1 MFHIV
6 WGILFAFWSS
16 IFSFCRLCDPTMS
29 NLGSLGP
36 WVSNDSSALVQ
47 RVTLR
52 ALSKEANEA
61 NCYTV
66 IHLLLLHLLR
76 FSGHKEWLRR
86 CGKVIPQELIKGMAL
101 WSLRQYLAQEFENTP
116 ASTLDSL
123 VWGLWCH
130 MSMKS
135 CEPKAANHWLLQMA
149 KVIWVGTLWLS
160 CDGKL
165 QTSVDPRSVFCL
177 MCAPDPHF
185 ASETCICLSCR
196 SLLCFGWAMI
206 RAQGSNIW
214 IKQHN
219 GESPSLPNQAWD
231 GNAPTVSLHGQS
243 TGNNSHIHRCI
254 CICICLYL
262 CIWICL
268 SIYLS
273 IHPLIHKI
281 LAYPT
286 YASSRGIAKN
296 TWLQQVSV
304 SVHIQ

>member
-1 MFHIV
+1 MGKSTINGHFQQQTV
-6 WGILFAFWSS
+6 
-16 IFSFCRLCDPTMS
+16 
-29 NLGSLGP
+29 SLPEG
-36 WVSNDSSALVQ
+36 
-47 RVTLR
+47 
-52 ALSKEANEA
+52 

-66 IHLLLLHLLR
+66 IHLLVLHLLR
-76 FSGHKEWLRR
+76 SQGMTQEMWEGDHTLKSWSREWRY
-86 CGKVIPQELIKGMAL
+86 EA
-101 WSLRQYLAQEFENTP
+101 YHDLAQKFENTP

-135 CEPKAANHWLLQMA
+135 CEPKAANHWLLQIA

-177 MCAPDPHF
+177 VCAPDPHF

-268 SIYLS
+268 SICPSIPSSIEFWLIQLMHQVGGLQTLLGCSRCPFLS
-273 IHPLIHKI
+273 TSNKSVGQRTTVSPGQR
-281 LAYPT
+281 
-286 YASSRGIAKN
+286 SRVM
-296 TWLQQVSV
+296 LM
-304 SVHIQ
+304 IQPPKSAWDSKLNS